1 MGARTRRPT
10 NGAALYHR
18 RECARKSRGLS
29 DRSRGATQRGA
40 VAPYRRRRQN
50 PSERSSEDRGR
61 TWCASGFDVT
71 LPRYSRRCGKSRFLV
86 VGDDRRNHH
95 GRSQGVARVLQGL
108 ADWARS

>member
-10 NGAALYHR
+10 NGAALYHG
-18 RECARKSRGLS
+18 RESARKPRDLS
-29 DRSRGATQRGA
+29 DRPGGATQRG
-40 VAPYRRRRQN
+40 VAPY

-61 TWCASGFDVT
+61 TWCASGFDVA

-95 GRSQGVARVLQGL
+95 GWRQGVARVLQGL